1 MSMSKIAVVG
11 AGHAGLVTAAC
22 FAELGHRVS
31 CLDVNSRKIEALE
44 KGVVPFFE
52 PGLEEMVCKNLASGR
67 LSFTTSYREGLR
79 GKGSTFIAVNTPS
92 SPGGRTDLRYLYA
105 AAKQVAGAMED
116 GSVVVI
122 KSTVPVGTTERVG
135 GLLAAER
142 GHAVPMVFNPEFL
155 SEGTAIEEFMKP
167 ARIIIGS
174 ADPSAAETIA
184 RLHDGLKGPVVIC
197 SLRTA
202 ELIKYTHNAFL
213 ATRISFINEIAS
225 ICEGMGA
232 DVRVVS
238 KALGLDS
245 SLGNAYLKAGL
256 GWGGSCLPKDMRS
269 LIYMAKANK
278 APCQVLKA
286 VVKTN
291 HRQRAMAVEKLYS
304 LLGSLEGRVV
314 GLMGLAFKPNTED
327 IREAPSLEVIR
338 LLEAA
343 GSVIRAYDPKAM
355 AACAQL
361 YPRLTCC
368 SDPYELARG
377 CDALL
382 LLTDWEEFKHLDMPR
397 VRSLMRQPVFVD
409 GRNLFE
415 AEQMARWG
423 FIYAGIGLGF
433 PAVPVATGAR
443 A

>member
-1 MSMSKIAVVG
+1 MASICVVG

-31 CLDVNSRKIEALE
+31 CLDMNSRKIEALE
-44 KGVVPFFE
+44 QGTIPFFV
-52 PGLEEMVCKNLASGR
+52 PVLEEMVRHNLAAGR
-67 LSFTTSYREGLR
+67 LSFTTSYGEGLG
-79 GKGSTFIAVNTPS
+79 GKGSIFIAVNTPS

-105 AAKQVAGAMED
+105 AAREVAGAMEE

-122 KSTVPVGTTERVG
+122 KSTVPVGTTEGVG

-142 GHAVPMVFNPEFL
+142 GGVVPMVFNPEFL

-174 ADPSAAETIA
+174 GDLSAAEAIA
-184 RLHDGLKGPVVIC
+184 GLHNGLKSPVVIC

-202 ELIKYTHNAFL
+202 ELIKYAHNAFL

-225 ICEGMGA
+225 ISEGIGA
-232 DVRVVS
+232 DVQVVS
-238 KALGLDS
+238 RALGLDS
-245 SLGNAYLKAGL
+245 SLGQAYLKAGL

-269 LIYMAKANK
+269 LIYMAKTNK

-291 HRQRAMAVEKLYS
+291 NRQRAMVVEKLHS

-314 GLMGLAFKPNTED
+314 GLLGLAFKPNTED
-327 IREAPSLEVIR
+327 MREAPSLEVIR
-338 LLEAA
+338 LLEGA
-343 GSVIRAYDPKAM
+343 GSIIKAYDPKAM
-355 AACAQL
+355 SACAQL
-361 YPRLTCC
+361 YPRLTYC
-368 SDPYELARG
+368 SDPYELAQG

-382 LLTDWEEFKHLDMPR
+382 LVTEWEEFRHLDMPR
-397 VRSLMRQPVFVD
+397 VRSLMKQPIFVD

-415 AEQMARWG
+415 PEEMARWG
-423 FIYAGIGLGF
+423 FIYRGIGLGF
-433 PAVPVATGAR
+433 PALPVAMGVRT
-443 A
+443 